1 MARSNFVLKL
11 ATWCAGA
18 VLLLAAAGLMYER
31 SRERRDRQQF
41 PQIGRS
47 IDVGGRTLNVFCS
60 GEGRPTVIL
69 DSGRGMPGY
78 SWLLVQ
84 PEVATVT
91 RACWYDR
98 AGYGWSD
105 PAPAAQDIESIA
117 ADLHVLLQMAGETP
131 PFLVVG
137 HSFGGLIAR
146 LYYARYP
153 DEMAGMVLVE
163 PSHEDLNKLPN
174 PTNVGAPLVRLPPS
188 VFPVAR
194 RFAQALAPFGLFRL
208 VSLPLGAPPAG
219 ISPEAWATIARLR
232 RQPKSQLVQEG
243 SAATNFD
250 IIRRAGK
257 LGDLPLTVLAAGK
270 PPRAADPTA
279 AKAFQEA
286 WIDLLGGLAR
296 MSTRGQHRVIMTSGH
311 MIPFEAP
318 EAIVD
323 AITEIVN
330 EVRGA
335 TPTQRRSQAR

>member
-1 MARSNFVLKL
+1 MTRKNFVLKFS
-11 ATWCAGA
+11 TWCVGA
-18 VLLLAAAGLMYER
+18 VLLLAAAGFAYEWI
-31 SRERRDRQQF
+31 RERRDRQQF

-47 IDVGGRTLNVFCS
+47 IDIGGRTLNIFCS

-84 PEVATVT
+84 PAVATFT

-105 PAPAAQDIESIA
+105 PAPAPRDVESLA
-117 ADLHVLLQMAGETP
+117 ADLHVLLQVAGEPP

-146 LYYARYP
+146 LYYAKYP
-153 DEMAGMVLVE
+153 GEIAGMVLVE
-163 PSHEDLNKLPN
+163 PAHEDLSKLPN

-194 RFAQALAPFGLFRL
+194 QLAQALAPFGLFRL
-208 VSLPLGAPPAG
+208 ISPPAGIPPAG
-219 ISPEAWATIARLR
+219 ISAEAWATIARLR

-243 SAATNFD
+243 SAAANFD

-257 LGDLPLTVLAAGK
+257 LGDLPLTVLAAGT

-279 AKAFQEA
+279 AKAFQES
-286 WIDLLGGLAR
+286 WTDLLGELAR
-296 MSTRGQHRVIMTSGH
+296 TSTRGQHRVIMTSGH
-311 MIPFEAP
+311 MIPFDAP
-318 EAIVD
+318 ETIVD
-323 AITEIVN
+323 AITEMVN
-330 EVRGA
+330 EVRRA
-335 TPTQRRSQAR
+335 TPTQARSQAR